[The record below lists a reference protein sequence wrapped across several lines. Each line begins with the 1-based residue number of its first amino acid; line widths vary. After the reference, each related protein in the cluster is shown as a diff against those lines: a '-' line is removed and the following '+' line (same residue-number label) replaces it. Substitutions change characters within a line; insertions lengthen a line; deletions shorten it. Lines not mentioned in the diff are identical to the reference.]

1 MKIRNSYF
9 VRIVSF
15 SVLMIAAS
23 MVQALPDECENLT
36 APATFLEANGLVCL
50 QKIIVTDSS
59 GDQLYKA
66 SLQWL
71 GVDNPNRFKLLSV
84 EFDDAFETHSPAF
97 SFLNGVLTLPKID
110 VPKLYGTERYTVSL
124 GWVTDTDMDTDD
136 AVSVFELTTVA
147 LYSNPGY
154 VPNTT
159 WKPYGMLLPHER
171 RAVDLLGR
179 SIPYAKLA
187 DAIYDFDNVT
197 VDSWEL
203 IESNGKSSGM
213 DAGVYKNRDTNE
225 LALVF
230 RGTETC
236 DFPCSF
242 KELEDTARDA
252 IADVAIGIGTVS
264 DQFKDAFRFA
274 QDVVG
279 RHPDV
284 KITVTGHSLGGGLA
298 QAIGAVLGLE
308 TFAFNSSPVPDHF
321 FDTYS
326 ITLSNEEI
334 QELIYVIAD
343 VHDPVSNTDN
353 TGKFYLD
360 SHHVTSLIQFNF
372 NTKEILPER
381 EVDLEDLRI
390 DRHSINRFA
399 NNATNLMNTYRD
411 GW

>member
-1 MKIRNSYF
+1 MKSWNSYLI
-9 VRIVSF
+9 RIISF
-15 SVLMIAAS
+15 SVLMVTAP
-23 MVQALPDECENLT
+23 MTQALPDECAKLT
-36 APATFLEANGLVCL
+36 APATFLETNSLVCL

-71 GVDNPNRFKLLSV
+71 GVDNPNRFKLLTV
-84 EFDDAFETHSPAF
+84 AFDDASEANSPTF

-110 VPKLYGTERYTVSL
+110 VPQLYGTERYTVSL
-124 GWVTDTDMDTDD
+124 VWVTDTDMDTDD
-136 AVSVFELTTVA
+136 PVSVFELKTVA
-147 LYSNPGY
+147 LYNNPGY
-154 VPNTT
+154 IPNTT

-179 SIPYAKLA
+179 SISYAKLA

-225 LALVF
+225 LALAF

-252 IADVAIGIGTVS
+252 IADAAIGIGTVS

-274 QDVVG
+274 QGVVSRYPG
-279 RHPDV
+279 I

-326 ITLSNEEI
+326 ITLPNEEI

-353 TGKFYLD
+353 TGKFYFD
-360 SHHVTSLIQFNF
+360 SHHVTPLIQFNF
-372 NTKEILPER
+372 STKEILPEHT
-381 EVDLEDLRI
+381 DLEDLRI
-390 DRHSINRFA
+390 DRHSITRFT
-399 NNATNLMNTYRD
+399 NNATNLLNTYRD

>member
-1 MKIRNSYF
+1 MKSWNSYLI
-9 VRIVSF
+9 RIISF
-15 SVLMIAAS
+15 SVLMVTAP
-23 MVQALPDECENLT
+23 MTQALPDECAKLT
-36 APATFLEANGLVCL
+36 APATFLETNSLVCL

-71 GVDNPNRFKLLSV
+71 GVDNPNRFKLLTV
-84 EFDDAFETHSPAF
+84 AFDDASEANSPTF

-110 VPKLYGTERYTVSL
+110 VPQLYGTERYTVSL
-124 GWVTDTDMDTDD
+124 VWVTDTDADTDD
-136 AVSVFELTTVA
+136 PVSVFELKTVA
-147 LYSNPGY
+147 LYNNPGY
-154 VPNTT
+154 IPNTT

-179 SIPYAKLA
+179 SISYAKLA

-213 DAGVYKNRDTNE
+213 DAGVYKSRDTNE
-225 LALVF
+225 LALAF

-252 IADVAIGIGTVS
+252 IADAAIGIGTVS

-274 QDVVG
+274 QGVVSRYPG
-279 RHPDV
+279 I

-326 ITLSNEEI
+326 ITLPNEEI

-353 TGKFYLD
+353 TGKFYFD
-360 SHHVTSLIQFNF
+360 SHHVTPLIQFNF
-372 NTKEILPER
+372 STKEILPEHT
-381 EVDLEDLRI
+381 DLEDLRI
-390 DRHSINRFA
+390 DRHSITRFT
-399 NNATNLMNTYRD
+399 NNATNLLNTYRD